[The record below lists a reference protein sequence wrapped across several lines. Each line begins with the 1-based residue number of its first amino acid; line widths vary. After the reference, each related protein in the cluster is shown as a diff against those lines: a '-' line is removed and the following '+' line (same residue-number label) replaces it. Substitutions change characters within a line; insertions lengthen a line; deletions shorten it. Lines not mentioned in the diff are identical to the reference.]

1 MTADADAPGP
11 TASDELVVKAHELIP
26 FLRSH
31 SESSERACTLAPEVV
46 TTLRDAGF
54 FRLTT
59 PAKFGGH
66 DLSLSAQTEVIAA
79 VSRGCA
85 SAGWVVAAEAASTM
99 LVHVV
104 SEAAMAEAFDG
115 RPDTLMLSTAVDLTR
130 STATPAEGGFLLS
143 GYCRFATGAEIS
155 DWALVTGAAFKAG
168 DEDRV
173 LSCVLPM
180 SDVTVE
186 RTWHM
191 SGMNGTGTH
200 AIVLDDVFVPEHR
213 TRQFLVSEVLASDE
227 DERPSYFVRASLTT
241 LAALVGAARGARD
254 VVREKFSKDPAETDR
269 PTDFRGDAAMESP
282 GIRLWFAEAAHLID
296 SSMLHLTH
304 AAGRLDGI
312 GYEDPVPWLERA
324 ELRMH
329 AASSVR
335 LARDGMEKLLDISGA
350 RGFAL
355 ANPLQ
360 RYWRDLAVGSRHVSF
375 HAPTALEDYSL
386 ALWNKRPSLVLI

>member
-1 MTADADAPGP
+1 MTADSGAPGP
-11 TASDELVVKAHELIP
+11 TVTAELVAKARELGP

-31 SESSERACTLAPEVV
+31 SEYSEREFTLAPEVV
-46 TTLRDAGF
+46 TTLRDEGF

-66 DLSLSAQTEVIAA
+66 DLSLSAQSEVIAA
-79 VSRGCA
+79 IARGCA

-104 SEAAMAEAFDG
+104 SETAMAEAFDG
-115 RPDTLMLSTAVDLTR
+115 RPDTLMLSTAVDLSK
-130 STATPAEGGFLLS
+130 STATPAEGGFLIS
-143 GYCRFATGAEIS
+143 GNCRFATGAEIS
-155 DWALVTGAAFKAG
+155 DWALVTGIGFKAD

-180 SDVTVE
+180 SEVTVE
-186 RTWHM
+186 RTWNM
-191 SGMNGTGTH
+191 SGMSGTGTH

-213 TRQFLVSEVLASDE
+213 TRQFRVADVMAVDE
-227 DERPSYFVRASLTT
+227 DQRPSYFVRASLTT
-241 LAALVGAARGARD
+241 LAALVGAAQGALD
-254 VVREKFSKDPAETDR
+254 AVREKYTKTPLENAA
-269 PTDFRGDAAMESP
+269 PTDFRGDPALESP
-282 GIRLWFAEAAHLID
+282 SIRLWFAEASHLID
-296 SSMLHLTH
+296 SSMLHLLH
-304 AAGRLDGI
+304 AASRLDGI
-312 GYEDPVPWLERA
+312 GYEEPVPWLERA

-329 AASSVR
+329 ASSSVR
-335 LARDGMEKLLDISGA
+335 LAREGVEKLLDISGA

-355 ANPLQ
+355 TNPLQ

-386 ALWNKRPSLVLI
+386 ALWGKRPSLVLI